1 MGQDSGLLEKI
12 FCRMGRRH
20 IQAYEARF
28 EQQQRRIE
36 ELSVYTEKLMKE
48 LDEEKEALHGAQIAL
63 AEAYAYM
70 QERKELNP
78 HLEENLRNNNSL
90 LEQLSNR
97 IDMHEVKIRGMAAYT
112 KVDIKG
118 VRTFMESIQN
128 LLQQL
133 QRMQWSDYLD
143 IAVVAFLIYKI
154 LPLIKTPSTTRI
166 AKAVVV
172 VLVIAWLTDLWHLY
186 TVAFIMK
193 QFLSV
198 GLLALVILF
207 QPELRRMLDHLG
219 SVKLTSIFGVS
230 KPVQQEMDAVITH
243 TVRACEAMGREKVG
257 ALIAFAREQRLE
269 EYFKTGTQID
279 GQVSDQLIRNIFF
292 KNSPLHDGAM
302 IIRDGRIAAAGCVL
316 PLSDSNH
323 LSADL
328 GTRHRAGVGMSEAS
342 DAVVVIVSEETGTIS
357 VAVGGMLTRHLAPQT
372 LDKLL
377 HNELC
382 PADDDEKQDLG
393 LRLKQKLYFR
403 RKETDDNEK

>member
-1 MGQDSGLLEKI
+1 M
-12 FCRMGRRH
+12 R
-20 IQAYEARF
+20 
-28 EQQQRRIE
+28 
-36 ELSVYTEKLMKE
+36 
-48 LDEEKEALHGAQIAL
+48 
-63 AEAYAYM
+63 
-70 QERKELNP
+70 
-78 HLEENLRNNNSL
+78 
-90 LEQLSNR
+90 
-97 IDMHEVKIRGMAAYT
+97 YT

-128 LLQQL
+128 LLHQI

-166 AKAVVV
+166 AKAVVA
-172 VLVIAWLTDLWHLY
+172 VLIIAWLTDFLHLY
-186 TVAFIMK
+186 TVGFIMN
-193 QFLSV
+193 QFLAI

-219 SVKLTSIFGVS
+219 SVKLTSIFGIN
-230 KPVQQEMDAVITH
+230 KPVQQEMDAVITQ

-257 ALIAFAREQRLE
+257 ALIVFAREQRLE

-279 GQVSDQLIRNIFF
+279 GQVSEQLIRNIFF

-302 IIRDGRIAAAGCVL
+302 IIRDGRVAAAGCVL
-316 PLSDSNH
+316 PLSDSNR
-323 LSADL
+323 LSSDL

-357 VAVGGMLTRHLAPQT
+357 VAVGGMLKRHLAPQM

-382 PADDDEKQDLG
+382 PANDGDEKQDLS
-393 LRLKQKLYFR
+393 LRLKQKLQPR